1 MVILTCG
8 LDHHHDHHYHH
19 HHHHDH
25 HHHHNHHDHH
35 YHHHHHHDHHHN
47 DPQEV
52 TVVVPAHW
60 RDARCRV
67 QLSEPVAGVAYQVI
81 WIF

>member
-1 MVILTCG
+1 MVILACG
-8 LDHHHDHHYHH
+8 LDHHHH

-25 HHHHNHHDHH
+25 HQ
-35 YHHHHHHDHHHN
+35 HHHHDHDHHN

-67 QLSEPVAGVAYQVI
+67 QLSEPVAGVAYQVRI
-81 WIF
+81 MLMLMLR